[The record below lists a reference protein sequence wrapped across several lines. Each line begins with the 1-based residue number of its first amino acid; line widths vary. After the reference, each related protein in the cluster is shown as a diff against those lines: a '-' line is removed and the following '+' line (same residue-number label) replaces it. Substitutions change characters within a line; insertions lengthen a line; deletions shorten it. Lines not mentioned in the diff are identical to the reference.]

1 MRLVNSISPLIES
14 IFVIIWNMIYF
25 LFIFVIGIIAFAEA
39 FYSIGK
45 NQDML
50 NENDANGD
58 KPDKPS
64 YASISGAFAD
74 TYMSALG

>member
-50 NENDANGD
+50 NEVHKDD
-58 KPDKPS
+58 PSLDIPKPS
-64 YASISGAFAD
+64 YASI
-74 TYMSALG
+74 